1 MEKDDVLPGADS
13 TPAPAAFPAAPPVPA
28 SISKAPS
35 GWAKQKAT
43 PDWILAG
50 AYFQERWERD
60 GAGNDLSL
68 ISEDDFD
75 AACAGV
81 ASISISAA
89 PSPAQGITLDATAS

>member
-1 MEKDDVLPGADS
+1 METDTDAPSGADS
-13 TPAPAAFPAAPPVPA
+13 TPAPAAFPAAPPALAA

-75 AACAGV
+75 AACAEV

-89 PSPAQGITLDATAS
+89 PSPRKG

>member
-1 MEKDDVLPGADS
+1 METDTDAPPGADS
-13 TPAPAAFPAAPPVPA
+13 TPAPAAFPAAPPAA
-28 SISKAPS
+28 SVSKAPS

-89 PSPAQGITLDATAS
+89 PSPRKG

>member
-1 MEKDDVLPGADS
+1 METETDPTSGAS
-13 TPAPAAFPAAPPVPA
+13 TPAPAAAAFPASSPA
-28 SISKAPS
+28 AISKAPS
-35 GWAKQKAT
+35 GWAKEKAT

-68 ISEDDFD
+68 ISEEDFD
-75 AACAGV
+75 AACAEV

-89 PSPAQGITLDATAS
+89 PSPRKG